1 MDIGFLLANNPILQP
16 EVFYITKGEFVHWG
30 ATAVVE
36 RLPSGAIIKS
46 PVLGGSPAEMD
57 IGRRKMQVELHVYR
71 RIHEDY
77 PDHPR
82 IPKIIHWYPATCCL
96 SMEFLENGNLA
107 EFMERTPDCDIS
119 LDLRLR
125 WAKHAAEALQVL
137 HSLHIIHCDV
147 VPRNFLVDS
156 ELNLK
161 ICDLGGGS
169 MNGIAPLAMADVR
182 YLPPN
187 YDMTARPLL
196 SDDLFSIGSLIYFIM
211 TGKHPYEGRR
221 KEWVQHLYDT
231 GRFPDTAN
239 VICGDVIKKCW
250 NNEFET
256 AQAIYDALPFRPNA
270 SCMPQLVAE
279 TA

>member
-1 MDIGFLLANNPILQP
+1 MDLGFLPINNPILYP

-46 PVLGGSPAEMD
+46 PFVTGSRDQLEV
-57 IGRRKMQVELHVYR
+57 GRRKMQAEVHVYR
-71 RIHEDY
+71 RIHENY

-82 IPKIIHWYPATCCL
+82 IPKVIHWYPATSCL

-107 EFMERTPDCDIS
+107 AFMERTPDRDIP

-125 WAKHAAEALQVL
+125 WAKHAAEAVQVL
-137 HSLHIIHCDV
+137 HSLRIIHCDV
-147 VPRNFLVDS
+147 VPQNFLLDS

-169 MNGIAPLAMADVR
+169 VDGWAALTMADVR
-182 YLPPN
+182 YLPPH
-187 YDMTARPLL
+187 YDMTAHSFF

-211 TGKHPYEGRR
+211 TGKHPYESRR
-221 KEWVQHLYDT
+221 KEWVEHLYDT
-231 GRFPDTAN
+231 GRFPDTAY
-239 VICGDVIKKCW
+239 VICGDVIEKCW
-250 NNEFET
+250 KNEFET
-256 AQAIYDALPFRPNA
+256 AQAIYDALPFRPDA